1 MFNQQRKVD
10 AVVIMSGKVV
20 VHPGE
25 LGESRVM
32 NYFVFH
38 GN

>member
-32 NYFVFH
+32 NYFVLH